1 MTSHG
6 KVMHTHIHTHIY
18 HYIITIFLSV
28 PFDTSCITA
37 IMYSV
42 GAVVVRAKTGSSN
55 HGLSTH

>member
-1 MTSHG
+1 
-6 KVMHTHIHTHIY
+6 MHTHIHTYIY